1 MRGAGYSSI
10 AISYALGIP
19 QELDRHLSH
28 AVPHLPPP
36 VAEPHLVERILEIR
50 SLPPMYPADARHL
63 ERTALQSAAPDVLIA
78 AARSEAVS
86 LRTLPLQFR
95 QLSSPPRAGGA
106 EAPERCDGLISLRLC
121 ERSMQAV
128 PNPPLRSDRG
138 HAAATG
144 GPPGVPDDRTPGKI
158 PSRCATLPRGTA
170 RSREQRRQ
178 RFLLTPI
185 A

>member
-1 MRGAGYSSI
+1 MRGARYSSI

-19 QELDRHLSH
+19 QELDRHLPH

-36 VAEPHLVERILEIR
+36 VADPHLVERILEIR

-63 ERTALQSAAPDVLIA
+63 ERTALQSAAADVLIA

-106 EAPERCDGLISLRLC
+106 EAPERCDGLISLARDLC
-121 ERSMQAV
+121 KPFPILPCDPIEDMPPQPVALREFRMIELLRKFHPDAPHYREGPHV
-128 PNPPLRSDRG
+128 PGNSEGND
-138 HAAATG
+138 
-144 GPPGVPDDRTPGKI
+144 
-158 PSRCATLPRGTA
+158 
-170 RSREQRRQ
+170 
-178 RFLLTPI
+178 FF
-185 A
+185 